1 MQRGAAAARGHA
13 ASGHAGA
20 AQCVILAGG
29 LATRMRPRTEVVPK
43 ILLAVA
49 GRPFV
54 EHQLEWLARH
64 GVTEVVLSIGYLG
77 EMVRDHVRDGARF
90 GLAVSYVDEGAELR
104 GTAGALR
111 LALSRGALEE
121 AFLVTYGGL
130 VFLPIDF
137 GAVWGSFR
145 ADGQP
150 ALMTVFRNEGRWDT
164 SNVVFERR
172 AEGDEGA
179 GDEGRVILYDKRR
192 RTRPAADFTYID
204 YGLLALERRVIE
216 QEVPADGTADLAE
229 LLHALSLRAELAGL
243 EVHERF
249 HEIGSPEGLEELETW
264 IASRP

>member
-1 MQRGAAAARGHA
+1 MQCVALLWVDM
-13 ASGHAGA
+13 
-20 AQCVILAGG
+20 QCVILAGG
-29 LATRMRPRTEVVPK
+29 LATRMRPRTEVLPK
-43 ILLAVA
+43 ILLPVA

-64 GVTEVVLSIGYLG
+64 GVTRVILSIGYLG
-77 EMVRDHVRDGARF
+77 ELVRDHVRDGARF

-121 AFLVTYGGL
+121 AFLVTYGDS
-130 VFLPIDF
+130 FLPIDF

-145 ADGQP
+145 AAGQP

-164 SNVVFERR
+164 SNVIFERT
-172 AEGDEGA
+172 GD
-179 GDEGRVILYDKRR
+179 GDEGRVVLYDKRR
-192 RTRPAADFTYID
+192 QTRPAADFTYID

-216 QEVPADGTADLAE
+216 REVPAAGKADLAE
-229 LLHALSLRAELAGL
+229 LLHALSRRDQLAGL

-249 HEIGSPEGLEELETW
+249 HEIGSPEGLAELETW
-264 IASRP
+264 IAARP